1 MLVFLLKLLILQ
13 LLEDF
18 ASHAVEIG
26 ENLNEFGYKM
36 GETELPLDVIVTK
49 TLLQSQQAVSKY
61 HKVGFAPKYM

>member
-1 MLVFLLKLLILQ
+1 LTFVLFFQ

-18 ASHAVEIG
+18 TYHAVEIG
-26 ENLNEFGYKM
+26 ENLNEFGFKM

-61 HKVGFAPKYM
+61 HTVCFFFVMCF